1 MQFKSEYC
9 VDTIDL
15 HKFMPL
21 SNLHKFMPIWP
32 TKMKRSV
39 TDLLLH
45 RSLLVKKHCRD
56 QNIKSRSVCP
66 KYLVNIL
73 CLKTLLSIIWILIV
87 KPNISSSEHLQGSK
101 NLKTTPIPVF
111 NHRSSSVF

>member
-21 SNLHKFMPIWP
+21 SNLHTFMTVLP

-45 RSLLVKKHCRD
+45 RSLLVEKHCRY

-73 CLKTLLSIIWILIV
+73 YLKTILSIIWILIV
-87 KPNISSSEHLQGSK
+87 KPNISS
-101 NLKTTPIPVF
+101 
-111 NHRSSSVF
+111 